1 MQLTQ
6 IAQLNL
12 PSLQQQVLPHFF
24 NLVCE
29 NSFLK
34 TLLIK
39 KQISEYD
46 LADRCYEN
54 IKHNNYSFRY
64 FQLSNEETFPVT
76 DILIT
81 SFGTIVEF
89 LTTDTKYFDDA
100 AKFFSTNSKG
110 RFNLPYHDG
119 EKQQRVQCKRLK
131 RLALFDREVD
141 CYILKS
147 NLFGCKI
154 TLSIR

>member
-6 IAQLNL
+6 TAPLNL
-12 PSLQQQVLPHFF
+12 PPLQQVLPHFF
-24 NLVCE
+24 KLVCE
-29 NSFLK
+29 NSLLRS
-34 TLLIK
+34 LLIK
-39 KQISEYD
+39 KQISEFD
-46 LADRCYEN
+46 LENLCYEN
-54 IKHNNYSFRY
+54 TKDNNYSFRH

-81 SFGTIVEF
+81 SYGTIVEF

-100 AKFFSTNSKG
+100 SRFFNTNSKG
-110 RFNLPYHDG
+110 RFNLPYNNG
-119 EKQQRVQCKRLK
+119 EKRFRVQCKRLK
-131 RLALFDREVD
+131 RLELFNREVD